1 MAADRNVA
9 VVDGLEAIMRPK
21 ARLSKGIVGTMQ
33 ASAMAWRKPDSHGIY
48 ATLNGS
54 EKGEENVNTK
64 LCTFVPFMCE
74 G

>member
-21 ARLSKGIVGTMQ
+21 ARLRKGIVGTMQ
-33 ASAMAWRKPDSHGIY
+33 ASAMA
-48 ATLNGS
+48 NGS